1 MNDHDLDDLIVGESN
16 TDNQG
21 NKRILTLV
29 GLVLIILIV
38 GVFLAK
44 LIYSNPKDDAKK
56 IQETELT
63 GITKPATH
71 TASSA
76 KKTQALAD
84 GAIPQELQPIRKES
98 LPASQEL
105 APINPPT
112 AVKTPKKPLVQEEK
126 SQTQASTSTQAKPKP
141 KPKPKPK
148 AKPKPK
154 VKTKAKQKSKP
165 KPKTKPQAKS
175 KTKPKAKAKEKAKSK
190 VKDKKKQSPKE
201 LFAKQKSGQRK
212 GAKNSEK
219 RQYFIQI
226 GSFKRDP
233 EQKYMDKIKKHGYK
247 PIILK
252 NGDMI
257 KVRLGPYNSY
267 DEAKAKLPK
276 IKEQLGLDGFIV
288 RRP

>member
-1 MNDHDLDDLIVGESN
+1 MNDHDLDDLIVGEPN
-16 TDNQG
+16 TDKQG

-29 GLVLIILIV
+29 GLILIILIV

-44 LIYSNPKDDAKK
+44 LIYSNPKDEAKK

-63 GITKPATH
+63 GIAKPATH
-71 TASSA
+71 TASRA
-76 KKTQALAD
+76 KKTLASAE

-98 LPASQEL
+98 LPASHEL
-105 APINPPT
+105 TPINPPA
-112 AVKTPKKPLVQEEK
+112 AVKTPQKPLAQEAK
-126 SQTQASTSTQAKPKP
+126 SQTQASTSSQA

-148 AKPKPK
+148 AKPKTK
-154 VKTKAKQKSKP
+154 VKTKAKAKPKP

-175 KTKPKAKAKEKAKSK
+175 KAKPKAKAKTKQKAKQ
-190 VKDKKKQSPKE
+190 KDKEKKKQSPKE
-201 LFAKQKSGQRK
+201 LFEKQKSAQGK
-212 GAKNSEK
+212 DAKNGEK

-233 EQKYMDKIKKHGYK
+233 EQKYMDNIKKHGYK

-252 NGDMI
+252 NGEMI